1 MNWCVEKNFLYLQ
14 INLIDMDVKAL
25 MNNYFQGSQS
35 VSVEVFDEKNIY
47 LVYDDLV
54 KILLNC
60 SSIETTVLQAF
71 GYCFYEILDNV
82 LIHSGKQCGVVCLD
96 YLPSSDKI
104 QILVADDGMGI
115 AQSLRSNTTYSN
127 IGEREA
133 LMRCIEDCVTDG
145 KGMGFGLYSTSRL
158 VKMAGVCLKIH
169 SGEWLLTYDGN
180 DVRIE
185 NVNAWKGVIVYFE
198 LISNKEINPN
208 DVVENRTDIEEQF
221 NDQFISGNQ
230 FENLW

>member
-1 MNWCVEKNFLYLQ
+1 
-14 INLIDMDVKAL
+14 MDVKAL
-25 MNNYFQGSQS
+25 MNNYFPCSQS

-104 QILVADDGMGI
+104 QIL
-115 AQSLRSNTTYSN
+115 N
-127 IGEREA
+127 RE
-133 LMRCIEDCVTDG
+133 C
-145 KGMGFGLYSTSRL
+145 
-158 VKMAGVCLKIH
+158 
-169 SGEWLLTYDGN
+169 
-180 DVRIE
+180 
-185 NVNAWKGVIVYFE
+185 
-198 LISNKEINPN
+198 
-208 DVVENRTDIEEQF
+208 
-221 NDQFISGNQ
+221 
-230 FENLW
+230 